1 MPEDVSALSPLLRA
15 PTVLVACIQKLCRSP
30 RSGRDLPSLSSTSPD
45 CQRCL
50 SSCHVMLP
58 QPFAAAFYRT
68 HILIH
73 RPSSDVQRPWLTS
86 PIVFHQSYH
95 FDMSTVIHF
104 DSHRC
109 RRPYHDGAPVIR
121 TALALYSSFNANA
134 AHGINLASGSKS
146 YVNLQDHKFSAHNF
160 FGFTQDATVFT
171 IFHYQPDTF
180 AICSQLNRR
189 THSCLR
195 GLRRQAIRLRIS
207 ESLAPW
213 QPGPTGPWISTCW
226 CTAPVINFSTPRTWT
241 QLTS

>member
-1 MPEDVSALSPLLRA
+1 
-15 PTVLVACIQKLCRSP
+15 
-30 RSGRDLPSLSSTSPD
+30 
-45 CQRCL
+45 
-50 SSCHVMLP
+50 MLP

-109 RRPYHDGAPVIR
+109 SLRE
-121 TALALYSSFNANA
+121 
-134 AHGINLASGSKS
+134 
-146 YVNLQDHKFSAHNF
+146 LQDHKFSAHNF
-160 FGFTQDATVFT
+160 FGFTQDATAFT